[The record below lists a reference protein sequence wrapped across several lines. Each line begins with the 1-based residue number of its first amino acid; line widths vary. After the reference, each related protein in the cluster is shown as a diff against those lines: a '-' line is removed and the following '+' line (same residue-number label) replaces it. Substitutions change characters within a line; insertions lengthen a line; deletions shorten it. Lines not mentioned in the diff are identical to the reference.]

1 MTQAEIGVAI
11 GISQMQVSRILRQ
24 TIAQLR
30 EAAEAPAQ
38 PEPEPVPALT

>member
-1 MTQAEIGVAI
+1 MTQAEIGAAI

-30 EAAEAPAQ
+30 EVAQDGQPAADE
-38 PEPEPVPALT
+38 PALV